1 MGWHRFSFIEI
12 AEKFNKASK
21 AGVSGADSYG
31 MLLILIRKRKGG
43 GLRSDGNPWPCVLR
57 STRDCKTSNA
67 EQRHGKPS
75 HHI

>member
-31 MLLILIRKRKGG
+31 MLLMRIGKAALLSIGKVIPPNSIMPSVVG
-43 GLRSDGNPWPCVLR
+43 GLSIAETTPAPVK
-57 STRDCKTSNA
+57 ST
-67 EQRHGKPS
+67 
-75 HHI
+75 

>member
-31 MLLILIRKRKGG
+31 MLLVFYLVFKATQEIR
-43 GLRSDGNPWPCVLR
+43 LRDG
-57 STRDCKTSNA
+57 
-67 EQRHGKPS
+67 
-75 HHI
+75 